1 MGHVGPKMVQ
11 LGYKMGHVGLNL
23 PSRRPKKAPR
33 GPQEAPERLQDCQTC
48 RKTLGFSMIFASPLR
63 GSKMA

>member
-1 MGHVGPKMVQ
+1 MVHVGPKMVQ

-23 PSRRPKKAPR
+23 PSRRPKKASR
-33 GPQEAPERLQDCQTC
+33 GPQEAPERLQDGQKSF
-48 RKTLGFSMIFASPLR
+48 KTLGCSMMFASPLR